1 MATENNTEGD
11 DNNIVPNKVPT
22 KNEESSVDFITD
34 ADGIPQEIK
43 KQIMMMRA
51 SSITGTRQ
59 HPLFDKFTEN
69 HIDKYLDYIQRDDDN
84 EFKFRSSNRW
94 FYLFYVILG
103 IGFFSFLVIYLLPK
117 DKSLLEEILKLI
129 VAYAGGV
136 GSGYGIKSYLNKK

>member
-11 DNNIVPNKVPT
+11 DNNIVPNKIPT
-22 KNEESSVDFITD
+22 KNEETSVDFMTD

-69 HIDKYLDYIQRDDDN
+69 HIDKYQDYIQRDDDN

-103 IGFFSFLVIYLLPK
+103 IGFFSCYLLASK
-117 DKSLLEEILKLI
+117 
-129 VAYAGGV
+129 G
-136 GSGYGIKSYLNKK
+136 